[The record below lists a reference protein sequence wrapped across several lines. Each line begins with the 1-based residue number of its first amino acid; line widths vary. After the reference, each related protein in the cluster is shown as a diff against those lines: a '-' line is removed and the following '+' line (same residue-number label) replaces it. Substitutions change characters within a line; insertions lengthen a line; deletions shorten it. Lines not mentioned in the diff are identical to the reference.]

1 MCLFGVFIPSTVE
14 PYIGS
19 HAHAYGFWVG
29 MGATLLF
36 MGVHGSWEVLA
47 ILDHEKDDAPA
58 PPQKKRRNDD
68 PMSMYDE
75 YEDELEE
82 IHDSGLRS

>member
-19 HAHAYGFWVG
+19 HAHAHAHGFL
-29 MGATLLF
+29 GATLLF

-47 ILDHEKDDAPA
+47 NLDHEKDDAPA

-68 PMSMYDE
+68 PTSMSDE

-82 IHDSGLRS
+82 IHDGGLRS